1 MQPPAPKN
9 FRHLCMTIKNES
21 YVSDFGMVENYACN
35 EWKVIQA
42 PCLKF
47 RFFVVVEI
55 SQKWHEH
62 LELDE

>member
-1 MQPPAPKN
+1 M
-9 FRHLCMTIKNES
+9 HLHMTIKIES
-21 YVSDFGMVENYACN
+21 YVSDFEMVENCACN

-42 PCLKF
+42 PCLKYI
-47 RFFVVVEI
+47 FFVVVDI